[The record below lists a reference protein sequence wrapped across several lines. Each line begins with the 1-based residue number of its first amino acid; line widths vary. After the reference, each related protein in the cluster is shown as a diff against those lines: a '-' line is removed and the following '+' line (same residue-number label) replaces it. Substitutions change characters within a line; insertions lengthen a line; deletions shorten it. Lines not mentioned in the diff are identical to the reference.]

1 MKVVRILAGLAA
13 AVSLAAVLG
22 GAGCAQQAAKKAP
35 AQEAGLPVSPAA
47 ADKGLDRLWQT
58 DFLLTRKTSLTK
70 LWLCGRYIIG
80 CGSDNRIYCASAR
93 TGINLWTYKAAEP
106 FQSVWQPAVDKDIV
120 WVATTTRLIGIDGL
134 SGREI
139 ASIDLAFAPAGRPMT
154 NGVHCFLPDAKG
166 WLQAVNILP
175 KIVAWG
181 RVTNDSLTAAP
192 VLDNTFVYFGGQNGT
207 VYASYQNTRHVV
219 WEHKTEG
226 AIVADLQQTKAGL
239 ILVASLDYT
248 LYAFQGPSGRILWRF
263 NAGEPIRMTP
273 YTVGKQVFLFTKAAG
288 LTALDAGNG
297 HQQWAL
303 AEGTNFISADP
314 KIVYILSRTGD
325 VLAVNRTD
333 GTVKATLAVAPGTM
347 EAINQTDN
355 GALFLASPFGKVVV
369 LARKGLAEE
378 KKPEGEGSEEDKP
391 RVKKPAQMVPAAGA
405 APVVAPLGPAAPGA
419 APAAPAAPEGGAPAA
434 PAAPAA
440 PEGGAP
446 AAPAAPE
453 GAAPAAPAAPE
464 GGAPAA
470 PAAPADEATEAK

>member
-22 GAGCAQQAAKKAP
+22 GAGYAQPAAKKAP
-35 AQEAGLPVSPAA
+35 AQEAGLPVSPAAA

-70 LWLCGRYIIG
+70 LWLCGKYIIG

-93 TGINLWTYKAAEP
+93 TGINLWAYKAAEP
-106 FQSVWQPAVDKDIV
+106 FQSVWQPAVDKDTV

-134 SGREI
+134 SGSEI
-139 ASIDLAFAPAGRPMT
+139 AGINLDFAPAGRPAT
-154 NGVHCFLPDAKG
+154 NGVYCFLPDAKG
-166 WLQAVNILP
+166 WLQAVDLLP
-175 KIVAWG
+175 KIVSWG
-181 RVTNDSLTAAP
+181 RVTNDALTAAP
-192 VLDNTFVYFGGQNGT
+192 VLDNTYVYFGGQNGT
-207 VYASYQNTRHVV
+207 VYASQQNTRHVV

-226 AIVADLQQTKAGL
+226 AIIADLQRTKAGL

-273 YTVGKQVFLFTKAAG
+273 YTVGKQVFLPTKTAG
-288 LTALDAGNG
+288 VTALDAGTG
-297 HQQWAL
+297 RQQWAL
-303 AEGTNFISADP
+303 AEGASFISADP

-355 GALFLASPFGKVVV
+355 GALFLASPSGKVVAF
-369 LARKGLAEE
+369 ARKGLAEE

-391 RVKKPAQMVPAAGA
+391 SVKKPAPMAPAAGA
-405 APVVAPLGPAAPGA
+405 APAAAPLGPAAPG
-419 APAAPAAPEGGAPAA
+419 
-434 PAAPAA
+434 AAPAA

-453 GAAPAAPAAPE
+453 GGTPAAPAAPAA
-464 GGAPAA
+464 
-470 PAAPADEATEAK
+470 EAK